1 MPMLTAGLQEMLVL
15 TATSHTTLRSQRH
28 RGTAVAAF
36 GTTQPLLDTRWL
48 LIDGAAM
55 LIRDDL
61 VRSGMFMQGAAVTT
75 RAFWPEWTVALA
87 HIEHRDE
94 PWLFTAAELSDGKW
108 WCASGLAK
116 QLPEFVEGMP
126 TEKVPRRLFN
136 VNIPQIMLD
145 MEARAEKIGLDLSR
159 GSFSLPP
166 DHELLVSWME
176 EFRQWRRKSQEHFD
190 PLHMKEPRPPTAK
203 QRKAIEAVSCDALH

>member
-1 MPMLTAGLQEMLVL
+1 MPLLTAGLQEILVL
-15 TATSHTTLRSQRH
+15 TGTSHTTLRSQRR

-36 GTTQPLLDTRWL
+36 GTSEPLLDTRWL
-48 LIDGAAM
+48 LIDGLAM

-61 VRSGMFMQGAAVTT
+61 ARSGMSMQGATMMT
-75 RAFWPEWTVALA
+75 RAFWPEWTMALA

-94 PWLFTAAELSDGKW
+94 PWLFTTAELSDGKW

-116 QLPEFVEGMP
+116 QLPEFIEGMP
-126 TEKVPRRLFN
+126 LEKVPRRLFN

-166 DHELLVSWME
+166 DHELVVSWME

-190 PLHMKEPRPPTAK
+190 PLHMKEPRPPSAK
-203 QRKAIEAVSCDALH
+203 QRKAIEAMTCDALR

>member
-1 MPMLTAGLQEMLVL
+1 MAMLLAGLQEMLVL

-126 TEKVPRRLFN
+126 TEKVP
-136 VNIPQIMLD
+136 V
-145 MEARAEKIGLDLSR
+145 G
-159 GSFSLPP
+159 FS
-166 DHELLVSWME
+166 
-176 EFRQWRRKSQEHFD
+176 
-190 PLHMKEPRPPTAK
+190 T
-203 QRKAIEAVSCDALH
+203 